1 MRDQRSPDDFDP
13 NTMAGLSV
21 TGYVFERLHELLA
34 ADAHRHDGANVGITG
49 ANLTISFLSMNRASL
64 SVRLLQSIERVI
76 PYFTGTVLIVD
87 QGSVASELTQL
98 QQAVAKCRLRCEIA
112 ELGRNYGVAGGRNRT
127 MALAKTDWVMFLDN
141 DIYFTRDPLRRIQR
155 DIAQLGCHF
164 LNMPLLD
171 GDGKKAFARG
181 GHLYV
186 TLLENGLHIGGG
198 SVYPQTKAGDRDTP
212 PFLSTFLFGGA
223 SVVERRTFQALG
235 GFDEGM
241 FVGFEDI
248 DFSIRLFRA
257 GLKVGNCGVM
267 ALVHDHQAPQNDHD
281 RGYEKRRFASDVIEK
296 SARHLEAKYGFTVWS
311 DAVTEWLK
319 ASQKRMGVDGGE
331 RDRAAAPAAPAPSPA
346 AAGAA
351 APAIAGPKK
360 PRIALIVDVQDW
372 AYGNIA
378 RQLMRRLG
386 AHFEF
391 RFLPMDVVDHL
402 ARALI
407 LAEDCDVL
415 HFFWRETLGILQT
428 DYVSAYLG
436 WGGVDYAPWR
446 YRFVLQKAIST
457 AVYDH
462 LFLDDEAR
470 KKRLPMFQQ
479 VDAYYVSSNKLKA
492 IYDGIPEYPKPA
504 AVLPD
509 GVDRELFFPKDLARF
524 AGVGDRELVV
534 GWVGNSAWSA
544 EVEDFKGV
552 HTILK
557 PAIEQLQAAGYRV
570 RADFA
575 DRQTRFI
582 PHASMVDY
590 YAGIDVLV
598 CTSKIEGTPNPVL
611 EAMACGVP
619 VVSTDVGIV
628 RDALGAEQR
637 QFVLADRSVAC
648 LVQALRR
655 LLDEK
660 GLLARLSAENL
671 ASVTAWGWDVKA
683 LAFVDYFHTCLA
695 RRDARLR
702 PAGTAAGAHA

>member
-1 MRDQRSPDDFDP
+1 MKDQRSPDEFDP
-13 NTMAGLSV
+13 STMAGLSV

-34 ADAHRHDGANVGITG
+34 ADVHRHDGANVGITG
-49 ANLTISFLSMNRASL
+49 ANLTISFLSMNRATL
-64 SVRLLQSIERVI
+64 SVRLLQSIEKVI

-87 QGSVASELTQL
+87 QGSVASDLAQL
-98 QQAVAKCRLRCEIA
+98 RQAVASCRLRCEIV
-112 ELGRNYGVAGGRNRT
+112 ELGRNHGVAGGRNRT
-127 MALAKTDWVMFLDN
+127 MAFVKTEWVMFLDN
-141 DIYFTRDPLRRIQR
+141 DIYFIRDPLRRIQR

-164 LNMPLLD
+164 LNLPLLG

-223 SVVERRTFQALG
+223 SVVDRRTFQALG

-257 GLKVGNCGVM
+257 GQKVGNCGVM
-267 ALVHDHQAPQNDHD
+267 ALVHDHQAPQNDDD

-331 RDRAAAPAAPAPSPA
+331 SARASSPRVPAAGGAARPA
-346 AAGAA
+346 AT
-351 APAIAGPKK
+351 GPKK

-386 AHFEF
+386 NHFEF
-391 RFLPMDVVDHL
+391 RFIPMDVVDNL
-402 ARALI
+402 ARALT

-436 WGGVDYAPWR
+436 WGGVEYAPWLD
-446 YRFVLQKAIST
+446 RFVLQKAIST

-470 KKRLPMFQQ
+470 RKRLPLFRQ

-492 IYDGIPEYPKPA
+492 IYDGIPDYPKPA

-509 GVDRELFFPKDLARF
+509 GVDRELFFPKDLTRLSGATS
-524 AGVGDRELVV
+524 RELVV

-557 PAIEQLQAAGYRV
+557 PALERLQAARYRV

-575 DRQTRFI
+575 DRQVRFI

-628 RDALGAEQR
+628 RDAFGAEQR
-637 QFVLADRSVAC
+637 QFILADRSAAC
-648 LVQALRR
+648 LAQALRR

-660 GLLARLSAENL
+660 ALLARLSAENL
-671 ASVTAWGWDVKA
+671 ASVTTWGWDVKA
-683 LAFVDYFHTCLA
+683 LPFVDYFHNCLA

-702 PAGTAAGAHA
+702 PAGTIARANA